1 MAAINESALRGEWFY
16 IEEDEPLDRTSPE
29 FFILEDGKAQSST
42 KPDVMGEYIITDD
55 GAVLTLARRG
65 ATKRTIALRATGAV
79 FDETTPTLQA
89 DTTYKMDALDEPM
102 NFYGALIRRDVDYF
116 STADVSRRA
125 G

>member
-29 FFILEDGKAQSST
+29 FFILEHGKAHSST

-65 ATKRTIALRATGAV
+65 ASKRTIALRATGAV
-79 FDETTPTLQA
+79 FDETTLTLQA
-89 DTTYKMDALDEPM
+89 DTTYEMDALDEPM
-102 NFYGALIRRDVDYF
+102 NFYGALIRRDVDYI
-116 STADVSRRA
+116 STTYVSRRA